1 MNHDGHISS
10 SELAEVL
17 AILNQPNSPAD
28 VKEMVDS
35 VDTDGS
41 GTIEFE
47 EFCVYM
53 ERKLSK
59 AREPISD
66 EESMKKVILAI
77 EKYQLSTS

>member
-35 VDTDGS
+35 VDADGS
-41 GTIEFE
+41 GTIEFD

-53 ERKLSK
+53 ERKISK
-59 AREPISD
+59 PSN
-66 EESMKKVILAI
+66 EESTRKV
-77 EKYQLSTS
+77 SPW

>member
-35 VDTDGS
+35 VDADGS

-53 ERKLSK
+53 ERK
-59 AREPISD
+59 ISNPTGD
-66 EESMKKVILAI
+66 ESTRKVR
-77 EKYQLSTS
+77 K